1 MVNLKINHKPVTV
14 EEGSTVLRAC
24 QEAGVEVPVFCYH
37 EGLSIAGNCRM
48 CLVEVKGSYKPVASC
63 AMPVQEDMEVLT
75 DTPAI
80 QESRKGN
87 LEFLLINHPLD
98 CPICDEAG
106 ECDLQDITM
115 AYGPSL
121 GRFKENKRVVPDK
134 NFGPLIKT
142 VMNRCIQCT
151 RCIRFAQEV
160 AGVPEVVAI
169 GRGEDME
176 ITTYLN
182 GAVSSELSGN
192 LVDICPVG
200 ALTSKPYAFKARS
213 WELKHTNSIDVLDAI
228 GSHIR
233 IDTRDGQI
241 MRILPRTCDDIN
253 ETWIS
258 NKARHAFD
266 GLTLQRLD
274 RPYVRQNGQLVP
286 VPWEEALSLVAEK
299 LMGTPSHQVAAL
311 AGDLADVESMFL
323 LKELLYSLGI
333 FNLDCRQDGAYL
345 PHAHRRDYLF
355 NTTIQGVEIADACL
369 IIGSNIR
376 LEAPLVNTRL
386 RKAHAKGM
394 QIGYLGPKV
403 DLTYPYTYLGDRA
416 NILNQ
421 LWRSKHPFLKVLQEA
436 KNPMIILGQGVLQS
450 EEGDRIYHLAR
461 ALAQRENMIRP
472 DWNGFNVLHTAA
484 GRVGGMDMG
493 FLPKDGTLST
503 KQVLNNDDIKVVY
516 LLNADEVDTKAL
528 GKAFVI
534 YQGHHGDAGAS
545 RADVI
550 LPGAAY
556 TEKTATY
563 VNMEG
568 RVQQT
573 KRVMEPLGEAKE
585 DWKIIR
591 KLSEDAHKPLP
602 YDTHGQIMQ
611 ALAQVHEAYG
621 NLGQIRSTPLG
632 EPSMVNPKEI
642 TVGDFTLPMQTYYM
656 TDPISRASQVMAQ
669 CRKEILK
676 QGGQ

>member
-1 MVNLKINHKPVTV
+1 MINLKINNKPVTV

-37 EGLSIAGNCRM
+37 ERLSIAGNCRM
-48 CLVEVKGSYKPVASC
+48 CLVETKDSHKPVASC
-63 AMPVQEDMEVLT
+63 AMPVHEDMEVFT

-121 GRFKENKRVVPDK
+121 GRFKENKRAVKDK

-151 RCIRFAQEV
+151 RCVRFAQEV

-169 GRGEDME
+169 GRGEEME
-176 ITTYLN
+176 ITTYLD
-182 GAVSSELSGN
+182 GAVQSELSGN

-213 WELKHTNSIDVLDAI
+213 WELKHTHSIDVFDAI

-233 IDTRDGQI
+233 IDTRDGEI
-241 MRILPRTCDDIN
+241 MRILPRACDAIN
-253 ETWIS
+253 EEWIS
-258 NKARHAFD
+258 DKARHAFD

-274 RPYVRQNGQLVP
+274 RPYVRKNGHLEAAT
-286 VPWEEALSLVAEK
+286 WEEVLTLVAKKVTETSPHK
-299 LMGTPSHQVAAL
+299 VAAL
-311 AGDLADVESMFL
+311 AGGMADVESLFL
-323 LKELLYSLGI
+323 LKELFHSLGI
-333 FNLDCRQDGAYL
+333 MNLECRHGAYI

-355 NTTIQGVEIADACL
+355 NTTIQGAEEADVCL

-376 LEAPLVNTRL
+376 LEAPLLNTRL
-386 RKAHAKGM
+386 RKAHARGM
-394 QIGYLGPKV
+394 QVAYVGPKI
-403 DLTYPYTYLGDRA
+403 DLTYPYEYLGDKA

-421 LWRSKHPFLKVLQEA
+421 FWRHKHPFLSVLQAA
-436 KNPMIILGQGVLQS
+436 KKPMIILGQGALQN

-461 ALAQRENMIRP
+461 AMAERINMIRS
-472 DWNGFNVLHTAA
+472 DWNGFNVLPTSA
-484 GRVGGMDMG
+484 GLVGALDVGFVPNDSKFNTEDMD
-493 FLPKDGTLST
+493 
-503 KQVLNNDDIKVVY
+503 VVY
-516 LLNADEVDTKAL
+516 LLNADEVNMKAL

-534 YQGHHGDAGAS
+534 YQGHHGDAGAN
-545 RADVI
+545 RADVV
-550 LPGAAY
+550 LPGVAY

-563 VNMEG
+563 TNMEG
-568 RVQQT
+568 RAQQT
-573 KRVMEPLGEAKE
+573 RMAVSSPGLAKE

-591 KLSEDAHKPLP
+591 KLSEYVGKPLP
-602 YDTHGQIMQ
+602 YDHHDQIMA
-611 ALAQVHEAYG
+611 ALAQLHSAYG
-621 NLGQIRSTPLG
+621 HVGALV
-632 EPSMVNPKEI
+632 PSESPQALETNPKEI
-642 TVGDFTLPMQTYYM
+642 NSGPLTLLMDNYYM
-656 TDPISRASQVMAQ
+656 TDPISRVSKVMAQ

-676 QGGQ
+676 QGAK

>member
-1 MVNLKINHKPVTV
+1 MVNLKVNNKPITV

-48 CLVEVKGSYKPVASC
+48 CLVEIKDSQKPIASC
-63 AMPVQEDMEVLT
+63 AMPVHEDMEVLT
-75 DTPAI
+75 NTPAI

-121 GRFKENKRVVPDK
+121 GRFKENKRVVQDK

-142 VMNRCIQCT
+142 SMNRCIQCT
-151 RCIRFAQEV
+151 RCVRFAQEV
-160 AGVPEVVAI
+160 AGVPEVVAV
-169 GRGEDME
+169 GRGEHME

-182 GAVSSELSGN
+182 AAVSSELSGN

-241 MRILPRTCDDIN
+241 MRILPRTCDRIN

-258 NKARHAFD
+258 DKARHAFD

-274 RPYVRQNGQLVP
+274 RPYVRQNGHLVQAT
-286 VPWEEALSLVAEK
+286 WEEALSLVAEK
-299 LMGTPSHQVAAL
+299 LTVTPPNQVAAL
-311 AGDLADVESMFL
+311 AGDLADVESIFL
-323 LKELLYSLGI
+323 LKELFHSLGI
-333 FNLDCRQDGAYL
+333 HNLDCRQDGAYL
-345 PHAHRRDYLF
+345 PHVHRRDYLF
-355 NTTIQGVEIADACL
+355 NTTIQEVETADACL
-369 IIGSNIR
+369 IIGSNLR

-403 DLTYPYTYLGDRA
+403 NLTYPYTYLGDRA

-421 LWRSKHPFLKVLQEA
+421 LWRGKHPFLKVLQEA
-436 KNPMIILGQGVLQS
+436 KNPMIILGQGALQS
-450 EEGDRIYHLAR
+450 EEGERIYHLAR
-461 ALAQRENMIRP
+461 ALAQRENVIRP

-484 GRVGGMDMG
+484 GRVGGMDVG
-493 FLPKDGTLST
+493 FLPKDGALGT

-563 VNMEG
+563 TNMEG
-568 RVQQT
+568 RAQQT
-573 KRVMEPLGEAKE
+573 KMVTEPLGDAKE

-591 KLSEDAHKPLP
+591 KLSEYAKKPLA
-602 YDTHGQIMQ
+602 YNTHEQIMQ
-611 ALAQVHEAYG
+611 ALAHVHTAYG
-621 NLGQIRSTPLG
+621 HLG
-632 EPSMVNPKEI
+632 EIAPAPWEEASASNPKEI
-642 TVGDFTLPMQTYYM
+642 SVGDFALPIQTYYM

-669 CRKEILK
+669 CRKEILQ
-676 QGGQ
+676 QGAR